1 MIYLPAKLFN
11 HIARSLTQQTAFQ
24 FSWPLVVAFVSALGI
39 LGLSSYQTLGDPD
52 TLLHIRI
59 GQWIIEHSSVPRVD
73 VFSHSLAGENWV
85 AHEWLSEI
93 ILATVYRFGGWGG
106 LVLLATGCLSITLA
120 YLTHYL
126 QGKMPPIYALLF
138 VALTFFALSTHLLA
152 RPHVLVWPL
161 LVILAG
167 ALMNAQEEGRAPS
180 LWLIVIMIL
189 WVNLHGSFIF
199 GIALILPIAL
209 QAVINSA
216 PQLRLTV
223 IWNWSLFFGMA
234 LIACLLNP
242 QGIAGAVFPLQVLN
256 LQHLGA
262 INEWM
267 PYQFKGV
274 NPLEILLFVYLL
286 IALLGLLRLPFMRI
300 VMLLGLIHMALNH
313 NRYVSILGLVS
324 PLLIATSFGQS
335 YAEKFRDTKPTKL
348 DHLFLRLTNNAGSYA
363 ICFSI
368 FIISITALW
377 GSYLGRY
384 SPPKSIA
391 AKAAIDAFQAS
402 NHSGPVLNDYKFGG
416 ALIFRNIPVL
426 VDGRADLY
434 DKKVMGPYIEAV
446 IDGKSSALEKV
457 INQYQITWAL
467 LSPDSPAITFF
478 DNKKAWQRYYAD
490 SDAVIYLLDPNK

>member
-1 MIYLPAKLFN
+1 MIYQPAKLFN
-11 HIARSLTQQTAFQ
+11 HIAKSLTQQTAFN
-24 FSWPLVVAFVSALGI
+24 FSWPLFVALFSAVGV

-52 TLLHIRI
+52 TFLHIRI
-59 GQWIIEHSSVPRVD
+59 GQWIIDHSSVPRVD

-161 LVILAG
+161 LVVWAG
-167 ALMNAQEEGRAPS
+167 SLMNAQEESRAPS
-180 LWLIVIMIL
+180 IWLIVIMIL

-199 GIALILPIAL
+199 GLALILPIAL
-209 QAVINSA
+209 QAVINSTS
-216 PQLRLTV
+216 QLRPTV

-234 LIACLLNP
+234 SMSCLLNP

-267 PYQFKGV
+267 PYQFKGI

-286 IALLGLLRLPFMRI
+286 LALLGLLRLPFMRI
-300 VMLLGLIHMALNH
+300 VMLLGLIHMALTH

-335 YAEKFRDTKPTKL
+335 YADKFKDTKQTKI
-348 DHLFLRLTNNAGSYA
+348 DHLFLRFTNNAGSYA

-368 FIISITALW
+368 LIIGITALW

-384 SPPKSIA
+384 APPSSIQ
-391 AKAAIDAFQAS
+391 AKAAIDAYQSS
-402 NHSGPVLNDYKFGG
+402 NHGGPILNDYKFGG
-416 ALIFRNIPVL
+416 ALIYRNIPVF

-434 DKKVMGPYIEAV
+434 DKKVMGPYIDAV
-446 IDGKSSALEKV
+446 IDGKSNALEKI

-478 DNKKAWQRYYAD
+478 DNKKTWQRYYAD

>member
-39 LGLSSYQTLGDPD
+39 LWLSSYQTLGDPD

>member
-11 HIARSLTQQTAFQ
+11 HIARSFTQQTAFH
-24 FSWPLVVAFVSALGI
+24 FSWPLVVALCSALGI

-73 VFSHSLAGENWV
+73 VFSHSLAGEKWV

-106 LVLLATGCLSITLA
+106 LVLLATFCLSITLA
-120 YLTHYL
+120 YLMHYL
-126 QGKMPPIYALLF
+126 QEKMPPIYALLF
-138 VALTFFALSTHLLA
+138 VAFTFFALSTHLLA

-161 LVILAG
+161 LVIWAG
-167 ALMNAQEEGRAPS
+167 SLMNAQEEGRAPS

-199 GIALILPIAL
+199 GLGLILPIAV

-216 PQLRLTV
+216 PQLRVTV

-234 LIACLLNP
+234 SISCLLNP
-242 QGIAGAVFPLQVLN
+242 QGIAGAVFPLQILN
-256 LQHLGA
+256 LQHLSV

-274 NPLEILLFVYLL
+274 NPLEMLLFIYLL
-286 IALLGLLRLPFMRI
+286 LALLGLLRLPIMRI
-300 VMLLGLIHMALNH
+300 VMLLGLIHMALTH

-335 YAEKFRDTKPTKL
+335 YAAKFKDVKQSKL
-348 DHLFLRLTNNAGSYA
+348 DQFFLRFTNNAGYYA
-363 ICFSI
+363 ICI
-368 FIISITALW
+368 AMLIISIAALW
-377 GSYLGRY
+377 GSYRGRY
-384 SPPKSIA
+384 VPPPSITA
-391 AKAAIDAFQAS
+391 NAAIDAFQAS
-402 NHSGPVLNDYKFGG
+402 NHSGLVLNDYKFGG
-416 ALIFRNIPVL
+416 ALIFRNIPVF

-434 DKKVMGPYIEAV
+434 DEKIMGPYIEAV
-446 IDGKSSALEKV
+446 IDGKSSAIEK
-457 INQYQITWAL
+457 IIIQYQITWAL
-467 LSPDSPAITFF
+467 LSPDSPAVTFF